1 MGRQIFESSP
11 RASRYAA
18 STAAGRGR
26 PVHWPQELLRRGAAA
41 LRECR
46 SQDIFVMASAVLES
60 AIRTDADLL
69 ELLNDAP
76 ARRVKA
82 PVAAVTHAAAQVQPR
97 ANILTD
103 A

>member
-1 MGRQIFESSP
+1 M
-11 RASRYAA
+11 
-18 STAAGRGR
+18 
-26 PVHWPQELLRRGAAA
+26 LRRGAAA

-76 ARRVKA
+76 AR
-82 PVAAVTHAAAQVQPR
+82 
-97 ANILTD
+97 
-103 A
+103 